1 MTADDSRNPFLN
13 LKSYADGRGGRG
25 CDHPGCPGSGEHRAP
40 KSRDN
45 LDEHYW
51 FCRDHARAY
60 NASWDY
66 FKGMSQDDIHRFQR
80 DVPAWHRPTWKRG
93 RLGPAAETVV
103 VDDPMEI
110 LKRKAPFAQRPET
123 ARFSPENR
131 PLTAEDRA
139 NLSRLGLD
147 TRATKADIKKAYK
160 SLVKQY
166 HPDATG
172 GDRQREDL
180 FRKISDAYRQLAAS
194 WETKSE
200 SPSSI

>member
-13 LKSYADGRGGRG
+13 LKSYADGRGARG
-25 CDHPGCPGSGEHRAP
+25 CDHPGCPESGEHRAP
-40 KSRDN
+40 KSRDT

-103 VDDPMEI
+103 VDDPMDI

-194 WETKSE
+194 WETKRE